1 MTLKKRYIFLALIF
15 ISNLLFSQK
24 DGDNSHLKNILI
36 SLEKKHNVKF
46 SYADDVIKDKKVS
59 TKLLQLSF
67 KELLVKLE
75 KQTNLIFKKVSDR
88 YILILEKD
96 NGSFICGYVKDNY
109 SNEPIFGAE
118 VYLADNSIGTVTNE
132 KGYFELSGQRKTDT
146 LVISLLGY
154 QSKRVIIP
162 QQKNTEC
169 RHYTIE
175 EHSSQLNEIL
185 ITSYLTDGITK
196 SNNGTIEISPQ
207 KRGILPGLTEPDVLQ
222 SLQLLPDIQSP
233 NETTSGLHIRGGTPD
248 HNLVLFDGIR
258 VYNPAHFFGMISA
271 FNPYIIDKV
280 NIQTSGVNAKFGNH
294 IAGVIDI
301 ETDSKID
308 SIISGGFGT
317 NLTHADAFLKFPLSK
332 NTAIHIAG
340 RRSLT
345 DALNSITFRRISDR
359 VFQNSIIAS
368 NELNDTENFFE
379 KDNTFFFDD
388 LHIKFLANLGK
399 KDRLSLSHIYVN
411 NKLDYRFG
419 NENRSFIQNDDL
431 SVQNFG
437 ISGSWDRIWNDNL
450 KQKTTLYYSKYN
462 LDYTFNGEQTV
473 GIPYTESSLKK
484 NEIKE
489 FSLKSSLNTSFNEKH
504 LLGFGIEY
512 IRNRVNF
519 TLGRTYS
526 LFPVNDYRTEEENT
540 NNTFSLF
547 SEYQFKKNKDFNINL
562 GIRSSYFSIEKKFTF
577 APRLFLQ
584 TKLADNVWVNISY
597 EKKYQNISQLIEFS
611 TSDFGLENKVWS
623 LSNKEEIPILKADQI
638 SAGLVF
644 KNNGWLFDL
653 NMYYKDVDGLT
664 SLSRGVTSNSSIILN
679 GESTS
684 KGITAL
690 LKRKFGNYTTW
701 MSYSLGETDFTFPL
715 ANNGQAFPD
724 DNDIRHSFFWSHSYR
739 IGQFN
744 FSLGWNYRTGIPF
757 TQVVET
763 NENGFQDFVVNEIN
777 GERLTRYHRL
787 DFSATYKFNLSKS
800 KRWKGKLGVSF
811 LNIYNR
817 KNQLQ
822 RRFFLAND
830 GFDDVLSN
838 EETFSLGFT
847 PNAVFRIE
855 F

>member
-1 MTLKKRYIFLALIF
+1 MTLKKRYIFLAFIF

-24 DGDNSHLKNILI
+24 DGDNYYLKNILI

-46 SYADDVIKDKKVS
+46 SYADDIIKNKKVN

-75 KQTNLIFKKVSDR
+75 KQTNLIFKKVSNR
-88 YILILEKD
+88 YVLILEKD
-96 NGSFICGYVKDNY
+96 NSSFICGYVKDTY
-109 SNEPIFGAE
+109 SNQPIFGAE

-132 KGYFELSGQRKTDT
+132 KGYFELSGHRKTDT

-154 QSKRVIIP
+154 QSKRAIIP

-175 EHSSQLNEIL
+175 EYSSQLNEIL

-258 VYNPAHFFGMISA
+258 IYNPAHFFGMISA

-332 NTAIHIAG
+332 NTAIHVAG

-345 DALNSITFRRISDR
+345 DAFNSITFQRTSDR
-359 VFQNSIIAS
+359 VFQNTIIA
-368 NELNDTENFFE
+368 NNQLNDTENFFD
-379 KDNTFFFDD
+379 KDNTFFFNDFHMK
-388 LHIKFLANLGK
+388 LLVNLGE
-399 KDRLSLSHIYVN
+399 KDKVTLSQLYVN

-419 NENRSFIQNDDL
+419 NEDESFIQNDNL
-431 SVQNFG
+431 SIKNFG
-437 ISGSWDRIWNDNL
+437 ISGSWNRIWNDNL
-450 KQKTTLYYSKYN
+450 KQNTTLYYSNYN
-462 LDYTFNGEQTV
+462 LDYIFNGEQTV
-473 GIPYTESSLKK
+473 ETSYRESSIKK

-489 FSLKSSLNTSFNEKH
+489 FSLKSLLSTSLNNNHQLSFG
-504 LLGFGIEY
+504 LEY
-512 IRNRVNF
+512 FRNRVSF

-526 LFPVNDYRTEEENT
+526 LFPDNDYKTEENNI
-540 NNTFSLF
+540 NNTFSVF
-547 SEYQFKKNKDFNINL
+547 SEYQFKKNKDFNISL
-562 GIRSSYFSIEKKFTF
+562 GVRSSYFSIEKKFAF

-584 TKLADNVWVNISY
+584 SKLTDNVWFNISY

-653 NMYYKDVDGLT
+653 NMYYKDVDGLS
-664 SLSRGVTSNSSIILN
+664 SLSRTVTSDSDIIQN
-679 GESTS
+679 GQSRS
-684 KGITAL
+684 KGITML
-690 LKRKFGNYTTW
+690 FKKTFDNYTTW
-701 MSYSLGETDFTFPL
+701 MSYSLGATDFSFPL
-715 ANNGQAFPD
+715 ANNGISFPD
-724 DNDIRHSFFWSHSYR
+724 DNDIRHSYFWSHSYQ
-739 IGQFN
+739 INQFN
-744 FSLGWNYRTGIPF
+744 FSLGWNYRTGTPF
-757 TQVVET
+757 TQVSEI
-763 NENGFQDFVVNEIN
+763 NENNSQDFIIDKIN
-777 GERLTRYHRL
+777 GERLSHYHRL
-787 DFSATYKFNLSKS
+787 DFSTTYKFNLSKK

-811 LNIYNR
+811 LNLYNR
-817 KNQLQ
+817 RNKLQ
-822 RRFFLAND
+822 KRFFIAND
-830 GFDDVLSN
+830 GSNNTLEN

-847 PNAVFRIE
+847 PNAVFRLE